1 MPKEPAAKT
10 AAKAA
15 AKAVKTTAKAPAKS
29 TAKPATKA
37 AAKTA
42 EKPTAKPTPTTKAT
56 NVRIGIGGWTYAPW
70 RGTFYPSDLTQS
82 RELEYASRNLTSIEI
97 NGTFY
102 GLQKPASYEKWYQ
115 ETPDDF
121 VFSLKAPRYA
131 TNRKVLADAGE
142 TIERFLGSGVLLLKQ
157 KLGAINW
164 QFAPTKQFDKDD
176 FEAFLKL
183 LPASIEGQKLRHAVE
198 VRNDTFKTPE
208 FVALARQYQVAIVL
222 AGDSE
227 YPQIADLTAPFVYAR
242 IMGTTDK
249 QAKGYSARSLDA
261 WAERVRQ
268 LAAGS
273 TPEDL
278 ETSAPAPAKAGARE
292 VYLYV
297 ISGFKERNPAAAM
310 ALIQRV

>member
-1 MPKEPAAKT
+1 VAE
-10 AAKAA
+10 
-15 AKAVKTTAKAPAKS
+15 AKS
-29 TAKPATKA
+29 VASTKRAQPTKPA
-37 AAKTA
+37 
-42 EKPTAKPTPTTKAT
+42 
-56 NVRIGIGGWTYAPW
+56 NIRIGIGGWTYAPW
-70 RGTFYPSDLTQS
+70 RGPFYPDGLTQA

-142 TIERFLGSGVLLLKQ
+142 TIERFFASGVLLLKQ
-157 KLGAINW
+157 KLGPINW
-164 QFAPTKQFDKDD
+164 QFAPTKKFDHED

-183 LPASIEGQKLRHAVE
+183 LPASIEGQKLRHAIE
-198 VRNDTFKTPE
+198 VRNDTFKSPE
-208 FVALARQYQVAIVL
+208 FIALARKYKVAVVL
-222 AGDSE
+222 AGDSD

-242 IMGTTDK
+242 IMGTTDR
-249 QAKGYSARSLDA
+249 QAKGYSAKALDA
-261 WAERVRQ
+261 WADRARQ
-268 LAAGS
+268 LAAGT
-273 TPEDL
+273 TPADL
-278 ETSAPAPAKAGARE
+278 ETCAEPPAKAAERD

-310 ALIQRV
+310 ALIGKL

>member
-1 MPKEPAAKT
+1 MAE
-10 AAKAA
+10 
-15 AKAVKTTAKAPAKS
+15 AKS
-29 TAKPATKA
+29 VASTKR
-37 AAKTA
+37 
-42 EKPTAKPTPTTKAT
+42 AKPTKPA
-56 NVRIGIGGWTYAPW
+56 NIRIGIGGWTYAPW
-70 RGTFYPSDLTQS
+70 RGPFYPDGLTQA

-142 TIERFLGSGVLLLKQ
+142 TIERFFASGVLLLKQ
-157 KLGAINW
+157 KLGPINW
-164 QFAPTKQFDKDD
+164 QFAPTKKFDHED

-183 LPASIEGQKLRHAVE
+183 LPASIEGQKLRHAIE
-198 VRNDTFKTPE
+198 VRNDTFKSPE
-208 FVALARQYQVAIVL
+208 FIALARKYKVAVVL
-222 AGDSE
+222 AGDSD

-242 IMGTTDK
+242 IMGTTDR
-249 QAKGYSARSLDA
+249 QAKGYSAKALDA
-261 WAERVRQ
+261 WADRARQ
-268 LAAGS
+268 LAAGT
-273 TPEDL
+273 TPADL
-278 ETSAPAPAKAGARE
+278 ETCAEPPAKAAERD

-310 ALIQRV
+310 ALIGKL

>member
-10 AAKAA
+10 A
-15 AKAVKTTAKAPAKS
+15 KTS
-29 TAKPATKA
+29 
-37 AAKTA
+37 KTS
-42 EKPTAKPTPTTKAT
+42 KTSKIR
-56 NVRIGIGGWTYAPW
+56 VGIGGWTYAPW

-82 RELEYASRNLTSIEI
+82 RELEYASQNLTSIEI

-131 TNRKVLADAGE
+131 TNRKVLAEAGE
-142 TIERFLGSGVLLLKQ
+142 TIERFFDSGVLLLKQ
-157 KLGAINW
+157 KLGAVNW
-164 QFAPTKQFDKDD
+164 QFAPTRKFDKED

-183 LPASIEGQKLRHAVE
+183 LPASIEGQKLRHAIE
-198 VRNDTFKTPE
+198 VRNDTFRTPD
-208 FVALARQYQVAIVL
+208 FIALARKYKVAVVL

-249 QAKGYSARSLDA
+249 QAKGYSTKALDA
-261 WAERVRQ
+261 WAERARQ
-268 LAAGS
+268 LAAGI
-273 TPEDL
+273 TPDDL
-278 ETSAPAPAKAGARE
+278 ETAADAPAKTVARD

-310 ALIQRV
+310 ALIERL

>member
-1 MPKEPAAKT
+1 VAEAKNV
-10 AAKAA
+10 ASE
-15 AKAVKTTAKAPAKS
+15 KS
-29 TAKPATKA
+29 ARSAKPTKA
-37 AAKTA
+37 AQSTSSA
-42 EKPTAKPTPTTKAT
+42 
-56 NVRIGIGGWTYAPW
+56 NIRVGIGGWTYAPW
-70 RGTFYPSDLTQS
+70 RGSFYPSDLTQS

-115 ETPDDF
+115 ESPDDF

-131 TNRKVLADAGE
+131 TNRKVLAEAGE
-142 TIERFLGSGVLLLKQ
+142 TIERFYASGVLLLKQ
-157 KLGAINW
+157 KLGPINW
-164 QFAPTKQFDKDD
+164 QFAPTKKFDHED

-183 LPASIEGQKLRHAVE
+183 LPASIEGQKLRHAIE

-208 FVALARQYQVAIVL
+208 FIALARKYKVAVVL
-222 AGDSE
+222 AGDSD

-249 QAKGYSARSLDA
+249 QAKGYSAKALDT
-261 WAERVRQ
+261 WAERARQ
-268 LAAGS
+268 LAAGT
-273 TPEDL
+273 TPDDL
-278 ETSAPAPAKAGARE
+278 ETSAEPPPKAAARD

-310 ALIQRV
+310 ALIGKL